1 MDGSSSSVSARRM
14 RLFACPRNPSKMKLW
29 RDRTALT
36 ICGTTLSS
44 YPMMPGKIGCPPRR
58 RTIRFSRISSLT
70 DRRATRP
77 AETEARNAPS
87 VEGSSEVIGHLNLN
101 PCDPGTAS
109 NIVPLRPLVYAH
121 RGGAALRPENTI
133 ASFDYGLSLGADGL
147 EFDVRLSRD
156 GVVVVH
162 HDATLERTT
171 NAAGPVSSLTAD
183 ELARVDA
190 AHWFTPQSGSFPYRE
205 QGHGVP
211 RLGQVLSRY
220 PGVPLIIELKAN
232 DPELARRVIEDVH
245 AAGAADRV
253 ALGSFGWRALRAAR
267 HLEPLI
273 PTGASREEVRL
284 ALYRSWV
291 RWPLG
296 KAAYR
301 EFQVPERSGPTRIVS
316 RRFIAHAQR
325 AGLAV
330 KVWTVNDPADMRR
343 LLDWGVDALITDRPD
358 LAVAAVNG

>member
-1 MDGSSSSVSARRM
+1 MDGSRSSVSARRM

-36 ICGTTLSS
+36 ICGTTVSS
-44 YPMMPGKIGCPPRR
+44 YPMMPGKIGCPLRR

-77 AETEARNAPS
+77 ATTEARKAPS
-87 VEGSSEVIGHLNLN
+87 VEGSSEVIDHLNLN
-101 PCDPGTAS
+101 PCDRRSAS

-156 GVVVVH
+156 GVVVIH

-190 AHWFTPQSGSFPYRE
+190 AHWFTPADGRRSADATGPFPYRG

-211 RLGQVLSRY
+211 RLRQVLARY

-232 DPELARRVIEDVH
+232 DPELARLAIEDVR
-245 AAGAADRV
+245 AANATDRV
-253 ALGSFGWRALRAAR
+253 AFG
-267 HLEPLI
+267 
-273 PTGASREEVRL
+273 
-284 ALYRSWV
+284 
-291 RWPLG
+291 
-296 KAAYR
+296 
-301 EFQVPERSGPTRIVS
+301 
-316 RRFIAHAQR
+316 
-325 AGLAV
+325 
-330 KVWTVNDPADMRR
+330 
-343 LLDWGVDALITDRPD
+343 
-358 LAVAAVNG
+358 